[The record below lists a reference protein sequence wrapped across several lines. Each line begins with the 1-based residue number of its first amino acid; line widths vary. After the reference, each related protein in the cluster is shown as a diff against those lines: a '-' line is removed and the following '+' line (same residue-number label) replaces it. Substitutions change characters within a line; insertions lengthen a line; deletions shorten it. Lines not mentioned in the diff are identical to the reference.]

1 MRLIMEEDYQKGGNA
16 ANAGNHKGSSGRDFY
31 NHNGCDKSV

>member
-1 MRLIMEEDYQKGGNA
+1 MKMEGGLSERGNA
-16 ANAGNHKGSSGRDFY
+16 ADAGNHKGSSGRDFY